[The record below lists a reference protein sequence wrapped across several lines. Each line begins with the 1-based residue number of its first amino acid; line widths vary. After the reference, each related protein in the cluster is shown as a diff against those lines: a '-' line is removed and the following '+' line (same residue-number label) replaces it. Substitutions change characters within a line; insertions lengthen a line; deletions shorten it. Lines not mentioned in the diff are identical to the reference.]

1 MWYRSRTRSVRARRT
16 SWQHGILIVT
26 SVYTAPHAIT
36 GLSRSERVHG
46 ELKHRLLVGEF
57 PLNVRIGEQRL
68 ADLLDVSR
76 TPVREALLRLLGEGL
91 VCRAPDGGYYP
102 VAPDVVVAHHLYE
115 VRRGLELQALQRPA
129 GMGIRHDLSPLLE
142 LQEDWQAAAEDA
154 QEPSPSFVLLD
165 ESFHVRLAEAA
176 GNPTLVDLLR
186 QVNERIR
193 VVRMLDF
200 LDVERIVATI
210 EEHLGI
216 VEAVIEGDI
225 AEAEKRFCSH
235 LDRSVSVVDQ
245 RVSAALV
252 RMATAPRADWPD
264 AAGA

>member
-1 MWYRSRTRSVRARRT
+1 V
-16 SWQHGILIVT
+16 
-26 SVYTAPHAIT
+26 HA
-36 GLSRSERVHG
+36 
-46 ELKHRLLVGEF
+46 ELKHHLLVGEF

-102 VAPDVVVAHHLYE
+102 VAPDVIVAHHLYE

-129 GMGIRHDLSPLLE
+129 LTGARHERRALLE
-142 LQEDWQAAAEDA
+142 LQEDWQATAEESHEA
-154 QEPSPSFVLLD
+154 SASFVLLD

-193 VVRMLDF
+193 MVRMQDF
-200 LDVERIVATI
+200 LDVERIEATI
-210 EEHLGI
+210 WEHLGI
-216 VEAVIEGDI
+216 VEAVIEGDLT
-225 AEAEKRFCSH
+225 EAEIRFCSH
-235 LDRSVSVVDQ
+235 LDRSVSVVEE
-245 RVSAALV
+245 RVASALV
-252 RMATAPRADWPD
+252 RMATATHTPRLEGDNA
-264 AAGA
+264 

>member
-1 MWYRSRTRSVRARRT
+1 
-16 SWQHGILIVT
+16 
-26 SVYTAPHAIT
+26 VYTTPHP
-36 GLSRSERVHG
+36 LSGSLRSDRVHA
-46 ELKHRLLVGEF
+46 ELKHQLLVGEF
-57 PLNVRIGEQRL
+57 PLNVRIGEQRVAAGL
-68 ADLLDVSR
+68 AVSR

-129 GMGIRHDLSPLLE
+129 LSGGRHERRALLE
-142 LQEDWQAAAEDA
+142 LREDWESAADDVR
-154 QEPSPSFVLLD
+154 EPSASFVLLD

-176 GNPTLVDLLR
+176 GNPVLVDLLR

-193 VVRMLDF
+193 MVRMLDF
-200 LDVERIVATI
+200 LDLARIEATI
-210 EEHLGI
+210 TEHLGI

-225 AEAEKRFCSH
+225 TEAELRFSSH
-235 LDRSVSVVDQ
+235 LDRSVSVVEE

-252 RMATAPRADWPD
+252 RMATATHSPRTD
-264 AAGA
+264 GEGF

>member
-1 MWYRSRTRSVRARRT
+1 M
-16 SWQHGILIVT
+16 
-26 SVYTAPHAIT
+26 YTAPHA
-36 GLSRSERVHG
+36 LSGSTRSDRVHG

-57 PLNVRIGEQRL
+57 PLNMRIGEQRL
-68 ADLLDVSR
+68 ADLLSVSR
-76 TPVREALLRLLGEGL
+76 TPVRESLLRLLGEGL
-91 VCRAPDGGYYP
+91 VRRAPDGGYYP

-129 GMGIRHDLSPLLE
+129 LTGVRHERRTLLE
-142 LQEDWQAAAEDA
+142 LQEDWETAAGETHEA
-154 QEPSPSFVLLD
+154 SPSFVLLD

-193 VVRMLDF
+193 VVRMQDF
-200 LDVERIVATI
+200 LDVARIRATI

-225 AEAEKRFCSH
+225 TEAELRFCSH
-235 LDRSVSVVDQ
+235 LDRSVSVVEE
-245 RVSAALV
+245 RVTAALV
-252 RMATAPRADWPD
+252 RMVTATRAPSTDEEA
-264 AAGA
+264 